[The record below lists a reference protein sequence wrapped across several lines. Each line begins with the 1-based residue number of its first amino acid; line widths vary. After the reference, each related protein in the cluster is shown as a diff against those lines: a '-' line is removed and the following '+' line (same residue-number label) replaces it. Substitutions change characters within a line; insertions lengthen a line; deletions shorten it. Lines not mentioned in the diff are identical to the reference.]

1 MLIGNGN
8 TFCYIPDDGTNTI
21 QFESNEPVT
30 WKLENPIDGVTLSEK
45 GLLTVDSKV
54 DVSQLPNYE
63 HWVTVVATGKE
74 TYRLGVVICKEPDFS
89 NAPPPPEEQLAALE
103 SRVGALETKVGTLEK
118 LQADKVT

>member
-30 WKLENPIDGVTLSEK
+30 GKLENPINGEK

-103 SRVGALETKVGTLEK
+103 SGIGALETKVGTLEK